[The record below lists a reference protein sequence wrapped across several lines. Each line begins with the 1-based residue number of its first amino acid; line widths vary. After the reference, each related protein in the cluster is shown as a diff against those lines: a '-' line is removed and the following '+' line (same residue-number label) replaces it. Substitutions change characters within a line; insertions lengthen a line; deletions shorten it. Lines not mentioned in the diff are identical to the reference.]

1 MSTYRHDIERKLGS
15 LQFIKGIVYYPSVES
30 TNTAA
35 EKLAHGGSEDWTV
48 VVADSQN
55 KGRGRQG
62 RLWHSPP
69 GVNIYTSCLL
79 KPALS
84 YEHFPAISLLTG
96 MVVAIVVE
104 HFTGCDAE
112 LKWPND
118 VLAGG
123 KKISGIL
130 LELIHDSQNKPAIV
144 AGIGININSDMEEY
158 PDDLSAS
165 ATSMK
170 VLTDTTFDR
179 AGILAFL
186 YRVFHE
192 WYTVYCERG
201 GFNGIREHYMR
212 RFLMMGRYVHI
223 DNGTERITGFV
234 KDIDAYGGLVLN
246 STHDK
251 ILHIKSGDVHVIPGK
266 E

>member
-1 MSTYRHDIERKLGS
+1 MSTYRYDIEHKLGS
-15 LQFIKGIVYYPSVES
+15 LQFIKNIVYYPSVES
-30 TNTAA
+30 TNTAT
-35 EKLAHGGSEDWTV
+35 EKLAHNGCEEWTV

-55 KGRGRQG
+55 NGRGRQG

-69 GVNIYTSCLL
+69 GVNIYTSFLL

-84 YEHFPAISLLTG
+84 YEHFPAISLLAG

-104 HFTGCDAE
+104 RFTGCDAE

-118 VLAGG
+118 VLVGG

-130 LELIHDSQNKPAIV
+130 LELGHDSRNKPSIV
-144 AGIGININSDMEEY
+144 VGIGININSDIEHYLEE
-158 PDDLSAS
+158 LSIS

-192 WYTVYCERG
+192 WYTVYCDRG
-201 GFNGIREHYMR
+201 GFNGIREKYMQM
-212 RFLMMGRYVHI
+212 FKMIGRHVQI
-223 DNGTERITGFV
+223 DNGAEIITGFV
-234 KDIDAYGGLVLN
+234 KDIDAYGGLVLK
-246 STHDK
+246 STHNET
-251 ILHIKSGDVHVIPGK
+251 IHIKSGDVHIIP
-266 E
+266 ERE

>member
-1 MSTYRHDIERKLGS
+1 MSTYRHDIERNLGS

-35 EKLAHGGSEDWTV
+35 EELARGGSEEWTI

-55 KGRGRQG
+55 NGRGRQG
-62 RLWHSPP
+62 RSWHSPP

-79 KPALS
+79 RPAVS
-84 YEHFPAISLLTG
+84 YEQLPAISLLTG
-96 MVVAIVVE
+96 MVVAIAVE
-104 HFTGCDAE
+104 HFTGRDTE

-118 VLAGG
+118 VLVGG

-130 LELIHDSQNKPAIV
+130 LELGSDSRNRPSLV
-144 AGIGININSDMEEY
+144 AGIGININSNVEAYPEE
-158 PDDLSAS
+158 LSVS

-170 VLTDTTFDR
+170 VLTDTIFDR

-186 YRVFHE
+186 YRVLHE
-192 WYTVYCERG
+192 WYTVYCDRG
-201 GFNGIREHYMR
+201 GFNSIREHYMQ
-212 RFLMMGRYVHI
+212 RFMMIGRYVHI
-223 DNGTERITGFV
+223 VNGAETVAGFV
-234 KDIDAYGGLVLN
+234 KDIDAYGGLVLK
-246 STHDK
+246 STHDE
-251 ILHIKSGDVHVIPGK
+251 IIHIKSGDVHVVPGG